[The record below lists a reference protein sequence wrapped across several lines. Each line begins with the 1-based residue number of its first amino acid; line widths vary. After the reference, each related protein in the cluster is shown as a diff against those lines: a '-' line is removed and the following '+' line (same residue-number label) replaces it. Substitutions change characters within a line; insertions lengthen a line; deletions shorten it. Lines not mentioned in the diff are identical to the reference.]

1 MNDIAEARANVAPD
15 HEALRRSRRGRKIR
29 EALEAYLFLLPGTL
43 LLFVFS
49 VFPLGYAFYISLY
62 QWRIRKGRFI
72 GMENYLRALGEPRD
86 VLMVLAGLGL
96 LAGAWMLW
104 RKVSAE
110 TTTRELLWRFMA
122 LVMLIAG
129 GLGLVL
135 GFPRML
141 ETGDREVFNSLLI
154 TFYYSIGT
162 VPLQIVL
169 SFLLANILFRNI
181 KGKTIW
187 RMIYFM
193 PYVTVTV
200 ASAAV
205 WQSIFDPTKGLLNLA
220 LLTVGV
226 PEASLPR
233 WLFEAKGINLVLADM
248 LGLNLPSWAGGPS
261 LALVSVMIYSIW
273 VYVGYNT
280 VIYLSGLGNIPV
292 ELYEAAEI
300 DGANRW
306 NILRRI
312 TIPLVSPTTYFL
324 VMMGILGTFR
334 AFNQIYVMTRL
345 VGPVGSPQ
353 GTTMTASMLIWKHF
367 WEGNRFGY
375 ASAIAFILTG
385 VMLGLTWIQN
395 RISEGSVFYG

>member
-1 MNDIAEARANVAPD
+1 VKSANGNPGTTED
-15 HEALRRSRRGRKIR
+15 LLDLSRSRRKRRIR
-29 EALEAYLFLLPGTL
+29 EAVESYLFLLPGTL
-43 LLFVFS
+43 LLLVFN

-62 QWRIRKGRFI
+62 QWRIRKGKFI
-72 GMENYLRALGEPRD
+72 GLENYLRALGDPKD
-86 VLMVLAGLGL
+86 VLIVLAGLGL

-110 TTTRELLWRFMA
+110 TSTCELLLR
-122 LVMLIAG
+122 LGVVVMLITG
-129 GLGLVL
+129 GLALVL
-135 GFPRML
+135 GFPEML
-141 ETGDREVFNSLLI
+141 ETGDREIFESLLI

-181 KGKTIW
+181 RGKSTW
-187 RMIYFM
+187 RMLYFL

-205 WQSIFDPTKGLLNLA
+205 WQSIFDPSKGLLNVG
-220 LLTVGV
+220 LLSLGA
-226 PEASLPR
+226 PESSLPR
-233 WLFEAKGINLVLADM
+233 WLFEAKGINLVLAEM
-248 LGLNLPSWAGGPS
+248 LGITLPAWMGGPS
-261 LALVSVMIYSIW
+261 LALISVIIYSIW

-292 ELYEAAEI
+292 ALYEAAEI
-300 DGANRW
+300 DGASRW
-306 NILRRI
+306 DILRKI

-324 VMMGILGTFR
+324 VMMGVLGTFR

-375 ASAIAFILTG
+375 ASAVAFILTA
-385 VMLGLTWIQN
+385 VMLGISWIQN
-395 RISEGSVFYG
+395 RVSEGKVFYG